1 MLIRDNLQKRDEAF
15 GHFERIYRQEEL
27 EGNMLTRRTFL
38 GSTTATLALAAM
50 SGSGAAFEIERST
63 AEWRQ
68 RLTPAQFAVLREEA
82 TERPYTNHLN
92 GERSPLLN
100 EHRAGAYNC
109 AGCALPVYRSETKFD
124 SNTGWPSFFRAV
136 SGNISTREDRSYLI
150 QVRTEIHCRRCGGH
164 LGHLFNDG
172 PAPTGKRHCLN
183 GLALS
188 FTPDATGAIEG
199 LPIPI

>member
-136 SGNISTREDRSYLI
+136 SGNPLSALWRAFGPSVQRRPRTDRQAPLPERACLELYPRCHRSNRRLANPDISYPPRGD
-150 QVRTEIHCRRCGGH
+150 
-164 LGHLFNDG
+164 
-172 PAPTGKRHCLN
+172 
-183 GLALS
+183 
-188 FTPDATGAIEG
+188 
-199 LPIPI
+199 